1 MMMSVCLAQTTVMV
15 MPIALI
21 QKAVSHVNVA
31 RDSMVMVRLVRVR
44 INDVLLS
51 LNNIKVRNIVL
62 VLIF

>member
-1 MMMSVCLAQTTVMV
+1 MMSVCPAPTTVIV
-15 MPIALI
+15 MPIVLI

-51 LNNIKVRNIVL
+51 FNNIKVRNIVL

>member
-1 MMMSVCLAQTTVMV
+1 MMMSVCLAQTTVIV
-15 MPIALI
+15 MPIVLI

>member
-1 MMMSVCLAQTTVMV
+1 MSVCLAQTTVIV
-15 MPIALI
+15 MPIVLT